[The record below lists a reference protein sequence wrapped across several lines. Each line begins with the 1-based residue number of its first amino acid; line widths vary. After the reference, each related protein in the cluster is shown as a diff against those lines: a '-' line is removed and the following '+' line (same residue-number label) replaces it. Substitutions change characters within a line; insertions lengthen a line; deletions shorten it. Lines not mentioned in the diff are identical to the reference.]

1 MELTEFDD
9 LLHSKGTAG
18 TNAYAQSPAVIGT
31 PITANEVQARLSSR
45 LYDQL
50 SEGSSDTVV
59 RASERA
65 VLHVAAIFG
74 RLGLALNLD
83 DPVGREIATL
93 FTIYELHLALGNEEA
108 GREYR
113 LKAKDLIIA
122 AYGEYPEAEKPA
134 TESPALGAL
143 TIPARRDWP

>member
-1 MELTEFDD
+1 MELTDFDD
-9 LLHSKGTAG
+9 LLQSRGTAG
-18 TNAYAQSPAVIGT
+18 TKAYAQSPVITGS
-31 PITANEVQARLSSR
+31 PITAEEVQARLSPR

-50 SEGSSDTVV
+50 SEGSPDTVV

-65 VLHVAAIFG
+65 VLHVSAIYS
-74 RLGLALNLD
+74 RLGLALNID
-83 DPVGREIATL
+83 DPVSREVTTL

-134 TESPALGAL
+134 TERPALGAL
-143 TIPARRDWP
+143 TVPARRDWP

>member
-1 MELTEFDD
+1 MELTGFDD
-9 LLHSKGTAG
+9 LLQSRGTAG
-18 TNAYAQSPAVIGT
+18 TKAYAQNPAVTGA
-31 PITANEVQARLSSR
+31 PITADEVQARLSSR

-83 DPVGREIATL
+83 DPVGREVATL